1 MKYISGG
8 QNQARLEMFKD
19 KRLMRLAA
27 CAEDSAFTL
36 IELLVVI
43 AIIAILAA
51 LLLPA
56 LSSARQKAYR
66 ATCTSNL
73 HQWGVAVT
81 MYAGDNANAF
91 LDLSASTGAHDF
103 AWMRNDFTN
112 VFEKPYLYNDTQRGS
127 DRPENDVIYCPT
139 SIDHR
144 FKEDENADPY
154 GSLLGYNYLPG
165 RDPAGGAAYN
175 NYLISTQPNVQGW
188 MTQRPKPGGQY
199 RLAPVMAD
207 ILNYDP
213 TQGWIYN
220 DGTHTY
226 PLSNHAVYGV
236 PSGGN
241 FLFEDGSVSWRKFI
255 PPPTKFTDPTGSI
268 GWGGTGLSYE
278 YFVPADIGT
287 GPW

>member
-8 QNQARLEMFKD
+8 RNQARLQMFKD
-19 KRLMRLAA
+19 KRLMRLAGW
-27 CAEDSAFTL
+27 AEDSAFTL

-56 LSSARQKAYR
+56 LSNAKQKAYR

-73 HQWGVAVT
+73 RQWGVAVAT
-81 MYAGDNANAF
+81 YAGDNVNAF
-91 LDLSASTGAHDF
+91 LDLSASTGAMDF
-103 AWMRNDFTN
+103 AWMRTDFTN
-112 VFEKPYLYNDTQRGS
+112 AFCKPYLYNNAQRGS
-127 DRPENDVIYCPT
+127 DRAKNDVIYCPT
-139 SIDHR
+139 SLDHR
-144 FKEDENADPY
+144 FKEDENAAPN
-154 GSLLGYNYLPG
+154 GNLLGYNYLPG
-165 RDPAGGAAYN
+165 RNPAGGANYN
-175 NYLISTQPNVQGW
+175 YYVIPTKPNVQGW
-188 MTQRPKPGGQY
+188 MTERPKLGGAY

-207 ILNYDP
+207 ILNFDA

-255 PPPTKFTDPTGSI
+255 APPTKFTDPIDSI
-268 GWGGTGLSYE
+268 GWGGKGGSYE